1 MEVQTWVELVVQG
14 GAMGGL
20 LLFLWMFFTKVLP
33 DFRDDANQARTQF
46 ISAIE
51 KKSEESRRSSAE
63 ARTDFIQALEK
74 RDEKF
79 DEALDRMT
87 KDGRAAHEAMAKKVE
102 EQTQVLREG
111 QRLRS
116 SRDQIEDR
124 RSHVPW
130 DETTTMREVR

>member
-1 MEVQTWVELVVQG
+1 MEVQTWIELVVQG

-51 KKSEESRRSSAE
+51 KKSEESRKASSE
-63 ARTDFIQALEK
+63 ARTEFIQALEK

-79 DEALDRMT
+79 DEAVEKMSRNS
-87 KDGRAAHEAMAKKVE
+87 KEAHEALAKKVD
-102 EQTQVLREG
+102 EQTQVIREG
-111 QRLRS
+111 QKLRS
-116 SRDQIEDR
+116 NRDNLENKRANLAQVER
-124 RSHVPW
+124 
-130 DETTTMREVR
+130 